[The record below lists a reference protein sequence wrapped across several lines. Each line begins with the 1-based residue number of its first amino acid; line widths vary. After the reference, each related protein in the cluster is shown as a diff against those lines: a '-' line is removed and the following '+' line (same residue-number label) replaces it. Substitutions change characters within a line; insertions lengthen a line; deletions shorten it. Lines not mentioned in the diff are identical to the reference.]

1 MSRVS
6 YRQRAADTH
15 AALHYTMR
23 PALRFLA
30 VVLLVSCHAHADEA
44 VAAKMRALFPKA
56 DADQS
61 GTLSEAEQ
69 ARAVEFVKTT
79 YGGQWSRQIEVMFG
93 RAQKDG
99 AVSAEAW
106 KEAVAM
112 FAQPPAKKTEMIAMR
127 DGVPLATDLFL
138 PSGEGPFPVVLS
150 RTPYSRVKRSQE
162 AASFVR
168 EGWGFVIQDMRGRFD
183 SKGENL
189 PFIGCG
195 WGEHEDGV
203 DTIEWLKKQ
212 PWCNGRI
219 VTIGGSAGGIT
230 QNLLAAAVPQ
240 GLKAQ
245 YISVATA
252 SMYEGGCYIGGAFR
266 KADIE
271 NWTTSNQFDPK
282 SLQIVRDHPND
293 DDYWAKFDTTKHF
306 DRMNVP
312 AVHVGGWFDMFLQGT
327 IDQFTGRQHHGASG
341 AKGTQ
346 KLVIGPWQ
354 HAVGKM
360 PAGQLTFPNATS
372 IPHAYDAL
380 RWFTHYLNGTD
391 NGVEKEPAVA
401 YYVMGDTATP
411 GAPGNEW
418 RYANDW
424 PIPAKETPV
433 YLTGDRR
440 LSLEKPATA
449 ATPHE
454 YTFDPANPCPT
465 IGGANLTID
474 RGPMDQ
480 RKIEGRGDVLVF
492 TSDVLDKPV
501 EVTGRVLA
509 KIFISSSAADTDLSV
524 RLCDVYP
531 DGRSMLIAEG
541 MQRLRHRKSKAQPQP
556 LTPGQ
561 IEEVTVDCWSSSQIF
576 NTGHRVRVTITSSNY
591 PRFDVNPGTGHPWS
605 DNGEKVKQINRIYCD
620 AEHPSRL
627 VVPVVE

>member
-1 MSRVS
+1 
-6 YRQRAADTH
+6 
-15 AALHYTMR
+15 MR
-23 PALRFLA
+23 PTFR
-30 VVLLVSCHAHADEA
+30 LLTVSLLLLSCHASADEA
-44 VAAKMRALFPKA
+44 VASKMRALFPKA

-93 RAQKDG
+93 RAGKDG
-99 AVSAEAW
+99 TVSAEAW
-106 KEAVAM
+106 QRAVAM
-112 FAQPPAKKTEMIAMR
+112 FAQAPAKKTEMIAMR

-138 PSGEGPFPVVLS
+138 PSGDGPFPVVLS

-168 EGWGFVIQDMRGRFD
+168 EGWVFVIQDMRGRFD

-212 PWCNGRI
+212 PWCNGSI

-230 QNLLAAAVPQ
+230 QNLLAGAAPQ
-240 GLKAQ
+240 GLMAQ
-245 YISVATA
+245 YISVATS
-252 SMYEGGCYIGGAFR
+252 SMYAGGSYIGGAFR
-266 KADIE
+266 KADVE
-271 NWTTSNQFDPK
+271 NWMTGNKYDPQA
-282 SLQIVRDHPND
+282 LQITRDHPND
-293 DDYWAKFDTTKHF
+293 DDYWAKFDTTKRF

-327 IDQFTGRQHHGASG
+327 IDQFTGRQHHGAPG

-354 HAVGKM
+354 HAIGKM
-360 PAGQLTFPNATS
+360 PAGQLNFPNATR
-372 IPHAYDAL
+372 IPQAYDAL

-391 NGVEKEPAVA
+391 NGIEKEPAVA

-433 YLTGDRR
+433 YLTGERR
-440 LSLEKPATA
+440 LSLEKPAA
-449 ATPHE
+449 ATTPHE
-454 YTFDPANPCPT
+454 FTFDPANPCPT

-480 RKIEGRGDVLVF
+480 RKIENRGDVLVF

-509 KIFISSSAADTDLSV
+509 KIFISSSAVDTDLSV

-541 MQRLRHRKSKAQPQP
+541 MQRLRHRQSTAQPVP

-561 IEEVTVDCWSSSQIF
+561 IEEVTVDCWSTSQIF
-576 NTGHRVRVTITSSNY
+576 NIGHRIRVTITSSNY
-591 PRFDVNPGTGHPWS
+591 PRFDVNPGTGQPWS
-605 DNGEKVKQINRIYCD
+605 DTGEQVKQTNRIYCD
-620 AEHPSRL
+620 TEHTSRL

>member
-1 MSRVS
+1 
-6 YRQRAADTH
+6 
-15 AALHYTMR
+15 MR
-23 PALRFLA
+23 PTFHLLSFSLLLLSGYAL
-30 VVLLVSCHAHADEA
+30 ADEA
-44 VAAKMRALFPKA
+44 VAARMRALFPKV

-79 YGGQWSRQIEVMFG
+79 YGAQWSRQIEVMFG
-93 RAQKDG
+93 RVEKNG
-99 AVSAEAW
+99 SVSTEAW
-106 KEAVAM
+106 QQAVAM
-112 FAQPPAKKTEMIAMR
+112 FAQAPAKKTEMIAMR

-138 PSGEGPFPVVLS
+138 PSGDGPFPVVLS

-168 EGWGFVIQDMRGRFD
+168 EGWVFVIQDMRGRFD

-212 PWCNGRI
+212 PWCDGRI

-230 QNLLAAAVPQ
+230 QNLLAGAAPQ

-245 YISVATA
+245 YISVATS
-252 SMYEGGCYIGGAFR
+252 SMYAGGSYIGGAFR
-266 KADIE
+266 KADVE
-271 NWTTSNQFDPK
+271 NWMTGNKYDPQA
-282 SLQIVRDHPND
+282 LQITRDHSND
-293 DDYWAKFDTTKHF
+293 DDYWAKFDTTKRF
-306 DRMNVP
+306 NRMDVP

-327 IDQFTGRQHHGASG
+327 IDQFTGRQHHGAAG

-354 HAVGKM
+354 HAIGKM
-360 PAGQLTFPNATS
+360 PTGQLTFPNATR
-372 IPHAYDAL
+372 IPQAYDAL
-380 RWFTHYLNGTD
+380 RWFTHYLKGTD

-418 RYANDW
+418 RYAHDW
-424 PIPAKETPV
+424 PVPAKETPV
-433 YLTGDRR
+433 YFTSDRR
-440 LSLEKPATA
+440 LSLEKPAAA

-454 YTFDPANPCPT
+454 FTFDPANPCPT

-480 RKIEGRGDVLVF
+480 RKIEDRGDVLVF
-492 TSDVLDKPV
+492 TGDVLDKPV
-501 EVTGRVLA
+501 EVTGRVFA
-509 KIFISSSAADTDLSV
+509 KVFLSSSAVDTDLSV

-541 MQRLRHRKSKAQPQP
+541 MQRLRHRKSTAQPQP

-561 IEEVTVDCWSSSQIF
+561 IEEVAVDCWSTSQIF
-576 NTGHRVRVTITSSNY
+576 NTGHRLRVTITSSNY
-591 PRFDVNPGTGHPWS
+591 PRFDVNPGTGQPWS
-605 DNGEKVKQINRIYCD
+605 DSGEKVMQTNRIYCD
-620 AEHPSRL
+620 AEHSSRL

>member
-1 MSRVS
+1 MRRIFRLLTVS
-6 YRQRAADTH
+6 
-15 AALHYTMR
+15 
-23 PALRFLA
+23 
-30 VVLLVSCHAHADEA
+30 LLLLSCHASADEA

-61 GTLSEAEQ
+61 GSLSEAEQ

-79 YGGQWSRQIEVMFG
+79 YGVQWSRQIEVMFG
-93 RAQKDG
+93 RAGKDG
-99 AVSAEAW
+99 SVSAEAW
-106 KEAVAM
+106 QQAVAM
-112 FAQPPAKKTEMIAMR
+112 FSQSPTKKTEMIAMR

-138 PSGEGPFPVVLS
+138 PLGGGPFPVVLS

-212 PWCNGRI
+212 PWCDGRI

-230 QNLLAAAVPQ
+230 QNLLAGAAPQ
-240 GLKAQ
+240 GLNAQ
-245 YISVATA
+245 YISVATS
-252 SMYEGGCYIGGAFR
+252 SMYAGGSYIGGAFR
-266 KADIE
+266 KADVE
-271 NWTTSNQFDPK
+271 NWMTGNKYDPQA
-282 SLQIVRDHPND
+282 LQITRDHPND
-293 DDYWAKFDTTKHF
+293 DDYWAKFDTTKRF

-312 AVHVGGWFDMFLQGT
+312 AVHVGGWFDLFLQGT
-327 IDQFTGRQHHGASG
+327 IDQFTGRQHHGAPGS
-341 AKGTQ
+341 KGTQ

-354 HAVGKM
+354 HAIGKM
-360 PAGQLTFPNATS
+360 PAGQLTFPNATR
-372 IPHAYDAL
+372 IPQAYDAL
-380 RWFTHYLNGTD
+380 RWFTHHLKGTD

-440 LSLEKPATA
+440 LSLEKSTAA

-454 YTFDPANPCPT
+454 FTFDPANPCPT

-480 RKIEGRGDVLVF
+480 RKIEDRDDVLVF

-509 KIFISSSAADTDLSV
+509 KICVSSSAVDTDLSV

-541 MQRLRHRKSKAQPQP
+541 MQRLRHRQSTAQPVP

-561 IEEVTVDCWSSSQIF
+561 IEEVTVDCWSTSQIF
-576 NTGHRVRVTITSSNY
+576 NTGHRIRVTITSSNY
-591 PRFDVNPGTGHPWS
+591 PRFDVNPGTGQPWS
-605 DNGEKVKQINRIYCD
+605 DTGEKVKQTNRIYCD
-620 AEHPSRL
+620 SEHPSCL